1 MGYGLIAF
9 LSISLYYWLSLS
21 IINKKKEEY
30 WTINFETIDLFI
42 SMVFSLLMCYFY
54 FIAVFGYSLSLSG
67 MIDFLSKAASV
78 SLLPVLALFAYL
90 YVQYRD
96 IRRSS
101 LSVQD
106 KASADSGSLM
116 ITLKG
121 NNKDDVI
128 RTKEDDIVY
137 IKAEDNYVILHL
149 KQEGGKIGRHMIRK
163 TMKQLS
169 TELSHQLFFQ
179 CHRSHIINTSL
190 IRSLSGNKN
199 DTKVELTGLNKS
211 IPVSRSKVVQLRSLQ
226 QA

>member
-1 MGYGLIAF
+1 
-9 LSISLYYWLSLS
+9 
-21 IINKKKEEY
+21 
-30 WTINFETIDLFI
+30 
-42 SMVFSLLMCYFY
+42 MVFSLLMCYFY

-128 RTKEDDIVY
+128 RTKEDDN
-137 IKAEDNYVILHL
+137 D
-149 KQEGGKIGRHMIRK
+149 IG
-163 TMKQLS
+163 
-169 TELSHQLFFQ
+169 
-179 CHRSHIINTSL
+179 
-190 IRSLSGNKN
+190 
-199 DTKVELTGLNKS
+199 V
-211 IPVSRSKVVQLRSLQ
+211 VVQYILLHAPKCLGGRIASN
-226 QA
+226 A